1 MIRLNNFSVYAVK
14 TAIFFTLSISAQV
27 VFAGE
32 SDQTLKDICRDPS
45 ITLHQRLL
53 WGIFRGSEDSPDEK
67 SCQTVRANSIQYMT
81 LDHNYL
87 IASESDAKHRSLLK
101 DHKQTHNPLSAIT
114 SDTASPFT
122 DIFPTIE
129 GAEEGSALQTLDG
142 FHSTS
147 E

>member
-1 MIRLNNFSVYAVK
+1 MVDGNNFSTYIAK
-14 TAIFFTLSISAQV
+14 TIVFCTLSISSQAV
-27 VFAGE
+27 TADE
-32 SDQTLKDICRDPS
+32 SDQTLKEICRDPS

-53 WGIFRGSEDSPDEK
+53 WGIFRGSKDSPDEK

-81 LDHNYL
+81 IDHNYL

-114 SDTASPFT
+114 SDTVSPFT
-122 DIFPTIE
+122 EIFPTIE
-129 GAEEGSALQTLDG
+129 GADEGTALETLDG